1 MNEEER
7 EWTKNKRNLILTM
20 MRQKFEEQVYEYLE
34 KGEYKSLEEMD
45 QWIDERLHLFE
56 NERYAVRE
64 YYDSK
69 MYS

>member
-1 MNEEER
+1 MDEEER

-20 MRQKFEEQVYEYLE
+20 MRQKFEETVYSYLE

-45 QWIDERLHLFE
+45 EWVDNKLRQFEDERS
-56 NERYAVRE
+56 AVRE
-64 YYDSK
+64 YYNAK